1 MNKWIG
7 LGRITKDLELKRT
20 NSDIPFCQ
28 FSLAVNR
35 AYQSRSGEK
44 QVDYI
49 TCVAWRKPAELL
61 AQYIKKGNQIAVEGS
76 LQTRSYDDKNGTRH
90 FITEV
95 IVSNL
100 YFVDNKQQIENRN
113 NQQHSQEPDISPS
126 DFDHSE
132 DYDVSSD
139 DLPF

>member
-1 MNKWIG
+1 MNKVI
-7 LGRITKDLELKRT
+7 LMGRITKDPELKRT

-61 AQYIKKGNQIAVEGS
+61 AQYISKGNQIAVEGS
-76 LQTRSYDDKNGTRH
+76 LQTRTFDDKNGTRH

-113 NQQHSQEPDISPS
+113 NQQYSQEPDISPS
-126 DFDHSE
+126 DFDISN
-132 DYDVSSD
+132 D
-139 DLPF
+139 DMPF